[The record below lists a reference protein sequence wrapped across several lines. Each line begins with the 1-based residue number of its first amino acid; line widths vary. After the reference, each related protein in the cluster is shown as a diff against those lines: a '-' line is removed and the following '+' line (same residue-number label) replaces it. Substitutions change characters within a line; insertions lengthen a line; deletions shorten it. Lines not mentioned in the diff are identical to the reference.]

1 MNTKKLL
8 IGALL
13 ISNLGFVV
21 GTNVLAAEQDS
32 KKTDATFEI
41 VANPDGTIMIEA
53 NSLLFGPQTIS
64 PRDVDAKATND
75 LNIKVTEFSGWK
87 PGWTLQVQMSKFKDG
102 TSEAKDIKLFYPNVV
117 PTTTTGGD
125 ANKHLPISDG
135 KDKGFIDENV
145 KGTIVEDNNTP
156 VTLAGAK
163 AGNGYGEWTLAYGA
177 SADTNVQLR
186 IPTGQ
191 VVGNYKSTVTYTV
204 RDTPIL

>member
-8 IGALL
+8 IGTVLL
-13 ISNLGFVV
+13 SNLGLV
-21 GTNVLAAEQDS
+21 GTNVFAAEQDS
-32 KKTDATFEI
+32 KTTDATFEI
-41 VANPDGTIMIEA
+41 VTNPNGTITVEA

-64 PRDVDAKATND
+64 PKVVNAKATND

-125 ANKHLPISDG
+125 ANQHSPISEG
-135 KDKGFIDENV
+135 KDNSFFDENI

-163 AGNGYGEWTLAYGA
+163 AGNGFGEWTFAYA
-177 SADTNVQLR
+177 SAADTNVQLR